1 MMRSIRAAAIAL
13 AAMSATAHA
22 EATDSPRPT
31 LKPEVVVN
39 GDIVRIGD
47 LIENAGV
54 VSSIPIFRS
63 PDLGYTGTVSA
74 DAVLNAVRDHALI
87 GVDTAGIHDVVVT
100 RASRTIPAKDIE
112 DLIART
118 LSTRFDLGP
127 PKDIAVHFSRE
138 LRSIHVDPAASGDPH
153 ITRMDFDA
161 RTGRFDA
168 TLEFPAAPGRRS
180 AQRIS
185 GRASATVE
193 IAILARSLERG
204 ALIKDADV
212 MMERR
217 PRSTV
222 ASDTIIRREDA
233 VGLAARNNLQRGRPL
248 HTSELMKPDLV
259 QRNESVTLIYEVPG
273 ITLTVRGK
281 ATDGGSEG
289 DLISVLNEQ
298 SKRVVQGVIVGPG
311 RVAVRSGSAR
321 LAANDAASTAT
332 ARGR

>member
-112 DLIART
+112 DLIASLP
-118 LSTRFDLGP
+118 LSP
-127 PKDIAVHFSRE
+127 
-138 LRSIHVDPAASGDPH
+138 
-153 ITRMDFDA
+153 
-161 RTGRFDA
+161 
-168 TLEFPAAPGRRS
+168 
-180 AQRIS
+180 
-185 GRASATVE
+185 
-193 IAILARSLERG
+193 
-204 ALIKDADV
+204 
-212 MMERR
+212 
-217 PRSTV
+217 
-222 ASDTIIRREDA
+222 
-233 VGLAARNNLQRGRPL
+233 
-248 HTSELMKPDLV
+248 
-259 QRNESVTLIYEVPG
+259 
-273 ITLTVRGK
+273 
-281 ATDGGSEG
+281 
-289 DLISVLNEQ
+289 
-298 SKRVVQGVIVGPG
+298 
-311 RVAVRSGSAR
+311 
-321 LAANDAASTAT
+321 
-332 ARGR
+332 